1 MQHHKILNSLNEA
14 NDCKLVTR
22 KWNIAN
28 DNSNSNYAASNKI
41 NHNTKILKSN
51 LCDYN
56 DACIFVTGGIRK
68 LTTGQDE
75 DYTAGCLL
83 DYDYIKNQYWLTAVD
98 LSRQKELGAD
108 PKAIQQIKFV
118 RQLNKLDND
127 GSGTDAGANQSMFFL
142 TILGKIKGT
151 RLQFSQGSV
160 TVL

>member
-1 MQHHKILNSLNEA
+1 MNEA

-83 DYDYIKNQYWLTAVD
+83 DYDYIKNQY
-98 LSRQKELGAD
+98 
-108 PKAIQQIKFV
+108 
-118 RQLNKLDND
+118 
-127 GSGTDAGANQSMFFL
+127 
-142 TILGKIKGT
+142 
-151 RLQFSQGSV
+151 
-160 TVL
+160 